1 MPESKVRTMVHSER
15 RKSNG
20 KAFNPRHNSRS
31 GSIGNHILS
40 NPKRKNIYIT
50 MDFDGNQTMHE
61 NVDFEAHEKKFYEV
75 FRPALNA
82 QNERHKK
89 KGNHKRVM
97 TMRQYREAHPPVET
111 IFQVGNKDQEIPPE
125 VTRNAVTK
133 FIEQAK
139 AKWGSRYKIIDVA
152 IHYDE
157 PGSGGGICS
166 DGNQSKNLSGHCH
179 IRAVYCAEGKDG
191 WIVSENQ
198 ALAQLGVSY
207 DESRPRTRYNNP
219 KITFTR
225 ESRELFN
232 QLVEEQNIAVETV
245 PARPGKRSMAKEEY
259 IAAQLR
265 EHQQELQ
272 DEVESLS
279 NECLKT
285 QAETALEAQK
295 RDELAEE
302 IAVLNGK
309 KNLLETTLRGLEK
322 SVEYLR
328 KIVLPVQRFFERLA
342 GIRLPKGRSALD
354 ELLLDSE
361 IVPAYDS
368 LKELQDMD
376 ER

>member
-1 MPESKVRTMVHSER
+1 MLENKVRTMVHSER

-31 GSIGNHILS
+31 GSIGNHILP
-40 NPKRKNIYIT
+40 NPERKNIYIT
-50 MDFDGNQTMHE
+50 MDFDGNQTLHE
-61 NVDFEAHEKKFYEV
+61 NVDFEAHEKDFYEV

-97 TMRQYREAHPPVET
+97 TMRQYREAHPPEET
-111 IFQVGNKDQEIPPE
+111 VFQVGNKDQAIPEE
-125 VTRNAVTK
+125 VTRNAVVK
-133 FIEQAK
+133 FIEEAK
-139 AKWGSRYKIIDVA
+139 AKWGSRYKIVDVA

-157 PGSGGGICS
+157 PGSGGGVCS

-198 ALAQLGVSY
+198 ALAQLGITY

-245 PARPGKRSMAKEEY
+245 PARPGKRSMTKEEY

-272 DEVESLS
+272 DEVENLS
-279 NECLKT
+279 NVRSKS
-285 QAETALEAQK
+285 QAEAALEAQK
-295 RDELAEE
+295 RDALIEE
-302 IAVLNGK
+302 VTVLSK
-309 KNLLETTLRGLEK
+309 QKAGLEAALG
-322 SVEYLR
+322 YLKR
-328 KIVLPVQRFFERLA
+328 IFLPVHKLFIKLA
-342 GIRLPKGRSALD
+342 SIRVGNRSALD
-354 ELLLDSE
+354 EVILDAE
-361 IVPAYDS
+361 IAPAYDA
-368 LKELQDMD
+368 LKEL
-376 ER
+376 EAR